1 MKSAFQTFSTYLWS
15 TGNAWTDLRLLA
27 EGAVSLY
34 ENECASLASL
44 AAKEEKTETVLAF
57 DTIGTALYDL
67 RKRIADMQEGH
78 LQETIRQSNDRKSE

>member
-44 AAKEEKTETVLAF
+44 AAKEEKTETILAI
-57 DTIGTALYDL
+57 DTIGTALYVL
-67 RKRIADMQEGH
+67 RARIQSMQLEH
-78 LQETIRQSNDRKSE
+78 LKTAVQ

>member
-57 DTIGTALYDL
+57 DTIGTALYVL
-67 RKRIADMQEGH
+67 RARIQSMQQEH
-78 LQETIRQSNDRKSE
+78 LKTAVQ

>member
-1 MKSAFQTFSTYLWS
+1 MKSAFQTFSAYLWS

-34 ENECASLASL
+34 ENECTSLASL

-57 DTIGTALYDL
+57 DTIGTALYVL
-67 RKRIADMQEGH
+67 RARIQSMQQGH
-78 LQETIRQSNDRKSE
+78 LKTAVQ